1 MSDNENR
8 IVITDADL
16 NAPKVVE
23 SVRAMQKATEY
34 TTTRAVGAPQPK
46 KNSGGIAILIFTGAG
61 VLGGVLAYVMQKLI
75 LDVILA
81 DASTT
86 VTNIMFTF
94 LMAFVIGTTLAI
106 VDASTTR
113 IFSKV
118 AIAAA
123 IAIPS
128 SIVSGLAFG
137 ALANAFYTAQVTN
150 IYTDAYTRISNG
162 ESEEIVD
169 QSIKNALHLPRGVAW
184 LLVGIAA
191 GLTVGVASRS
201 LKRTG
206 LTVGGGAVGGFI
218 GGFVFDFI
226 PDGLLWV
233 AQVVGI
239 GVTGLLIG
247 LSMALLEQ
255 AARTQWIEIVEGGMA
270 GKQFILYKSE
280 ITIGSSPSADITL
293 IKDPSISPVH
303 ARIFAAAGR
312 SQIESLDPTRPI
324 SVNGTV
330 TMRMQLEDSVY
341 ITIGSTQVL
350 FREKAGASKTVT
362 GNVGRLS

>member
-23 SVRAMQKATEY
+23 SVRAMQEAAAV
-34 TTTRAVGAPQPK
+34 TTIREVGAPQPK

-94 LMAFVIGTTLAI
+94 LMAFVIGTTVAI

>member
-23 SVRAMQKATEY
+23 SVRAMQEAAAF
-34 TTTRAVGAPQPK
+34 TTVRSVGAPEPK
-46 KNSGGIAILIFTGAG
+46 NAGGMAILILTGAG
-61 VLGGVLAYVMQKLI
+61 VLGGVLAYLTQKLF

-81 DASTT
+81 DASST
-86 VTNIMFTF
+86 VTNVVFTF
-94 LMAFVIGTTLAI
+94 IMAFVIGTTVAI
-106 VDASTTR
+106 IDAATTR
-113 IFSKV
+113 IVSKV
-118 AIAAA
+118 GIAAL
-123 IAIPS
+123 IAVPVS
-128 SIVSGLAFG
+128 AVSGLALGF
-137 ALANAFYTAQVTN
+137 AANAFYSAQTN
-150 IYTDAYTRISNG
+150 RIYTEAYLRISNG
-162 ESEEIVD
+162 ESEEVVA
-169 QSIKNALHLPRGVAW
+169 QSVKNALHLPRGVAW

-218 GGFVFDFI
+218 GGFIFDFI
-226 PDGLLWV
+226 PDNLLWV
-233 AQVVGI
+233 SQVVGI

-247 LSMALLEQ
+247 LSMAVLEQ
-255 AARTQWIEIVEGGMA
+255 AARTQWIEIIEGGMA

-280 ITIGSSPSADITL
+280 ITIGSSPTADITL

-324 SVNGTV
+324 SVNGAV
-330 TMRMQLEDSVY
+330 GMRMQLEDSVY

>member
-23 SVRAMQKATEY
+23 SVRAMQEAAAF
-34 TTTRAVGAPQPK
+34 TTTRAVGAPEP
-46 KNSGGIAILIFTGAG
+46 KNSGGMAILIFTGAG
-61 VLGGVLAYVMQKLI
+61 VLGGVLAYGMQKLV
-75 LDVILA
+75 LDVILS

-86 VTNIMFTF
+86 VTNLIFTF
-94 LMAFVIGTTLAI
+94 IMAFFIGTTVAI

-118 AIAAA
+118 AIAGA

-128 SIVSGLAFG
+128 SIVSGLALG
-137 ALANAFYTAQVTN
+137 ALANAFYTSQVTS

-162 ESEEIVD
+162 EYEEIVY
-169 QSIKNALHLPRGVAW
+169 QSVKNSLHLPRGFAW

-255 AARTQWIEIVEGGMA
+255 AARTQWIEIIEGGMA

-293 IKDPSISPVH
+293 IKDPSISQVH

-324 SVNGTV
+324 SVNGAV

>member
-23 SVRAMQKATEY
+23 SVRAMQEAAAV

>member
-1 MSDNENR
+1 MQEAAAF
-8 IVITDADL
+8 TT
-16 NAPKVVE
+16 
-23 SVRAMQKATEY
+23 VRS
-34 TTTRAVGAPQPK
+34 VGAPEPK
-46 KNSGGIAILIFTGAG
+46 NAGGMAILILTGAG
-61 VLGGVLAYVMQKLI
+61 VVGGVLAFLMQKLV
-75 LDVILA
+75 LDVILVG
-81 DASTT
+81 ASTT
-86 VTNIMFTF
+86 ITNLMFTF
-94 LMAFVIGTTLAI
+94 IMAFVIGTTVAI
-106 VDASTTR
+106 VDAATTR

-118 AIAAA
+118 GIAAA

-128 SIVSGLAFG
+128 SIVSGLALG
-137 ALANAFYTAQVTN
+137 AVANAFYTSQTTR
-150 IYTDAYTRISNG
+150 IFTDAYTRISNG
-162 ESEEIVD
+162 DNEDVVY
-169 QSIKNALHLPRGVAW
+169 QSVKNALHLPRGVAW
-184 LLVGIAA
+184 LLVGVAA

-218 GGFVFDFI
+218 GGFIFDFI
-226 PDGLLWV
+226 PDNLLWV
-233 AQVVGI
+233 SQVVGI

-247 LSMALLEQ
+247 LSMAVLEQ
-255 AARTQWIEIVEGGMA
+255 AARTQWIEIIEGGMA

-280 ITIGSSPSADITL
+280 ITIGSAPSADITL

-324 SVNGTV
+324 SVNGAV
-330 TMRMQLEDSVY
+330 GMRMQLEDSVY

>member
-1 MSDNENR
+1 
-8 IVITDADL
+8 
-16 NAPKVVE
+16 
-23 SVRAMQKATEY
+23 
-34 TTTRAVGAPQPK
+34 
-46 KNSGGIAILIFTGAG
+46 
-61 VLGGVLAYVMQKLI
+61 MQKLI
-75 LDVILA
+75 LDVILV

-218 GGFVFDFI
+218 GGFIFDFI
-226 PDGLLWV
+226 PDNLLWV
-233 AQVVGI
+233 SQVVGI

-247 LSMALLEQ
+247 LSMAVLEQ
-255 AARTQWIEIVEGGMA
+255 AARTQWIEIIEGGMA

-280 ITIGSSPSADITL
+280 ITIGSSPTADITL

>member
-23 SVRAMQKATEY
+23 RLKEMQDADAYKTVLG
-34 TTTRAVGAPQPK
+34 VGAPEPK
-46 KNSGGIAILIFTGAG
+46 STGGMAILILTGAG
-61 VLGGVLAYVMQKLI
+61 VVGGVLAYLVQKLV

-86 VTNIMFTF
+86 VTNLMFTF
-94 LMAFVIGTTLAI
+94 IMAFVIGTTVAI
-106 VDASTTR
+106 VDAATTR

-118 AIAAA
+118 GIAAA

-128 SIVSGLAFG
+128 SIVSGLALG
-137 ALANAFYTAQVTN
+137 AVANAFYSAQT
-150 IYTDAYTRISNG
+150 TRIFTEAYNRVSNG
-162 ESEEIVD
+162 ENEDVVF
-169 QSIKNALHLPRGVAW
+169 QSVKNALHLPRGVAW

-206 LTVGGGAVGGFI
+206 LTVGGGAVGGFM
-218 GGFVFDFI
+218 GGFIFDFI
-226 PDGLLWV
+226 PDNLLWV
-233 AQVVGI
+233 SQVVGI

-247 LSMALLEQ
+247 LSMAILEQ
-255 AARTQWIEIVEGGMA
+255 AARSQWIEIVEGGMA

-280 ITIGSSPSADITL
+280 ITIGSSPTADITL
-293 IKDPSISPVH
+293 IKDNAIAPAH
-303 ARIFAAAGR
+303 ARIFAAGGR

-324 SVNGTV
+324 SVNGV
-330 TMRMQLEDSVY
+330 VGMRMQLEDSVY

-350 FREKAGASKTVT
+350 YREKAGASQTVT

>member
-23 SVRAMQKATEY
+23 RASAMQEAAAF
-34 TTTRAVGAPQPK
+34 TTVRTVGAPEP
-46 KNSGGIAILIFTGAG
+46 KNSGGIAILILTGAG
-61 VLGGVLAYVMQKLI
+61 ILGGVLAYGIQKLV
-75 LDVILA
+75 LDVILTE
-81 DASTT
+81 ASTT
-86 VTNIMFTF
+86 VINLMFTF
-94 LMAFVIGTTLAI
+94 ILAFVIGTTVAI
-106 VDASTTR
+106 IDASTTR

-118 AIAAA
+118 AIAAG

-128 SIVSGLAFG
+128 SIVSGLALG
-137 ALANAFYTAQVTN
+137 AVANAFYTAQTTR
-150 IYTDAYTRISNG
+150 IFTDVYMRISNG
-162 ESEEIVD
+162 ENEEIVY
-169 QSIKNALHLPRGVAW
+169 QSAKNALHLPRGVAW

-218 GGFVFDFI
+218 GGFIFDFI
-226 PDGLLWV
+226 PDDLLWV
-233 AQVVGI
+233 SQLVGI
-239 GVTGLLIG
+239 AVTGLLIG
-247 LSMALLEQ
+247 LSMAVLEQ

-280 ITIGSSPSADITL
+280 ITLGSSPNADITL

-303 ARIFAAAGR
+303 ARIFVAGGR
-312 SQIESLDPTRPI
+312 SQIESLDPSRPI
-324 SVNGTV
+324 SVNGAV
-330 TMRMQLEDSVY
+330 GMRMQLEDSVY

>member
-16 NAPKVVE
+16 NAPRVVE
-23 SVRAMQKATEY
+23 SVRAMQEAAAF
-34 TTTRAVGAPQPK
+34 TTVRSVGAPEPK
-46 KNSGGIAILIFTGAG
+46 NGGGMAILILTGAG
-61 VLGGVLAYVMQKLI
+61 VLGGILAFLAQKLVVG
-75 LDVILA
+75 VILA
-81 DASTT
+81 NASST
-86 VTNIMFTF
+86 VSNLMFTF
-94 LMAFVIGTTLAI
+94 ILAFFIGTTVAI

-118 AIAAA
+118 GIAAG
-123 IAIPS
+123 IAIPT
-128 SIVSGLAFG
+128 SIVSGLALG
-137 ALANAFYTAQVTN
+137 ALANKFFSDQVEN
-150 IYTDAYTRISNG
+150 IYRAAYDRIDNG
-162 ESEEIVD
+162 EDVAVVEQGIR
-169 QSIKNALHLPRGVAW
+169 NAMHLPRGIAW
-184 LLVGIAA
+184 LFVGIAA

-206 LTVGGGAVGGFI
+206 LTVAGGAVGGFI
-218 GGFVFDFI
+218 GGFIFEFI

-233 AQVVGI
+233 AQLVGI

-247 LSMALLEQ
+247 LAMAVLEQ

-280 ITIGSSPSADITL
+280 ITIGASPTADITL

-303 ARIFAAAGR
+303 ARIFAAGGR

-324 SVNGTV
+324 SVNGV
-330 TMRMQLEDSVY
+330 VGMRMQLEDSVY